1 MPSDL
6 KQLTDQQRQSFAD
19 LRSATVIRPLGRGVY
34 LVQLPS
40 GEKVTAIVAAGHI
53 TYAPNTTVTV
63 GTYAGD
69 RSRVILGL
77 PPSTGMGS
85 AVFGSGEVS
94 ASDVAL
100 VKALT
105 ADPLT
110 VVPGLTDQVVY
121 MIGIGFVES
130 PVTTFRAVVSVDGV
144 WETDPLVDIH
154 TESWIADPVAEGL
167 TVAPGM
173 LVIKTLVDVD
183 IAKPIDVEINPQAEG
198 PSV

>member
-19 LRSATVIRPLGRGVY
+19 LRSATVVRPIGRGVY

-40 GEKVTAIVAAGHI
+40 GEQVTAIVAAGNI

-85 AVFGSGEVS
+85 AVFGGGES
-94 ASDVAL
+94 ASSDVTL
-100 VKALT
+100 VKAI
-105 ADPLT
+105 AVDPLT
-110 VVPGLTDQVVY
+110 VIPGVTDQVVY
-121 MIGIGFVES
+121 MIGIGFVET
-130 PVTTFRAVVSVDGV
+130 PVTTFRAVVSVAGV
-144 WETDPLVDIH
+144 WEVDPLVDIH

-183 IAKPIDVEINPQAEG
+183 AAAAVGYEINPQAEG